1 MILRKKEKEKDIKE
15 EIPVDRY
22 DDDLECFVY
31 PDGSLMNFY
40 QINTKD
46 LVSSNVDD
54 IEMDCFKWAK
64 FYKTYGED
72 IQLVS
77 LKFPCNTQR
86 QQEYWQRKLSNNRNP
101 VFTPLLQTSLN
112 ELIYREKH
120 TTSREFYLQVWDKN
134 EEEMQEHR
142 AVIQST
148 LEIGR
153 FGLITEIPKEKKIQA
168 LFKLNNKNSLI
179 F

>member
-22 DDDLECFVY
+22 DDDQECFVY

-77 LKFPCNTQR
+77 LKFP
-86 QQEYWQRKLSNNRNP
+86 
-101 VFTPLLQTSLN
+101 
-112 ELIYREKH
+112 
-120 TTSREFYLQVWDKN
+120 
-134 EEEMQEHR
+134 
-142 AVIQST
+142 
-148 LEIGR
+148 
-153 FGLITEIPKEKKIQA
+153 
-168 LFKLNNKNSLI
+168 
-179 F
+179 

>member
-1 MILRKKEKEKDIKE
+1 MINPKKEKERDMIE
-15 EIPVDRY
+15 LIPIERY
-22 DDDLECFVY
+22 DDNLGCFVY
-31 PDGSLMNFY
+31 QDGSLMNFY
-40 QINTKD
+40 QVNTKD

-77 LKFPCNTQR
+77 LKFPCNTQC
-86 QQEYWQRKLSNNRNP
+86 QQEYWQKKISNNRNP
-101 VFTPLLQTSLN
+101 VFTPLLKTNLN

-120 TTSREFYLQVWDKN
+120 TTSREFYLQVWHTKEN
-134 EEEMQEHR
+134 IQEHV
-142 AVIQST
+142 AAIQST

-153 FGLITEIPKEKKIQA
+153 FGLVQEISKEKKQQA